1 MDVKKGNTM
10 KRLYKRFEFE
20 FKYTALVIT
29 ICVVV
34 WTALTAT
41 RGY

>member
-1 MDVKKGNTM
+1 MKK
-10 KRLYKRFEFE
+10 LYKRFEFE
-20 FKYTALVIT
+20 FKYIALVI
-29 ICVVV
+29 IVCVVV